1 MRKAAFL
8 SGMLSGMLTMLLP
21 ALVYNVLFGWQ
32 LSHEIRSVTAL
43 ERNVFL
49 SHEAWVNSERQRKAE
64 LTATTKMI
72 EEMSGRLGTLTT
84 HLYDTNQLFL
94 LSLEVLNPDALK
106 KWKASQL

>member
-1 MRKAAFL
+1 MRKAAFH
-8 SGMLSGMLTMLLP
+8 SGMLVGMLTMLAP
-21 ALVYNVLFGWQ
+21 ALFYNVMFGWQ

-84 HLYDTNQLFL
+84 HLYDTNQLFM
-94 LSLEVLNPDALK
+94 LSLNVLDPKALK
-106 KWKASQL
+106 AWKASRL